1 MCLSGNCTVLFAN
14 LLMAVM
20 GIEGQVGAGAATITA
35 GVKPTKTA
43 AETTTLRNHSE
54 RPRATNTCTR
64 KL

>member
-1 MCLSGNCTVLFAN
+1 
-14 LLMAVM
+14 MAVM

-43 AETTTLRNHSE
+43 AETATLTNHSE